1 MEMCRAITKI
11 VECNNFASVV
21 TDSFLNRGNT
31 QARMGFTQNWEYI
44 TTGGGDRALGGHVFR
59 ELNHMHQGSSHGQ
72 EQAKML
78 NCLPLPWELFTVTLE
93 TIHISV
99 SLLT

>member
-31 QARMGFTQNWEYI
+31 KARMGFTQN
-44 TTGGGDRALGGHVFR
+44 
-59 ELNHMHQGSSHGQ
+59 
-72 EQAKML
+72 
-78 NCLPLPWELFTVTLE
+78 
-93 TIHISV
+93 
-99 SLLT
+99 